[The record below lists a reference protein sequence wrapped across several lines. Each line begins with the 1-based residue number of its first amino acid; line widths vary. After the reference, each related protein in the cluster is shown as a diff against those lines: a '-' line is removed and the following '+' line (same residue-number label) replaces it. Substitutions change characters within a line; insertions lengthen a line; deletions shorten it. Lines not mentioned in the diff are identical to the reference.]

1 MIRTTSIFSA
11 LIFTCFFWVRNAHA
25 NAQKEKTYDSL
36 VTLAFGLYE
45 IKEFKASA
53 EKFAEAF
60 VFLGEKTYPEDRY
73 NAACSWALAGESNA
87 AFEQLFK
94 ITESGYYSN
103 LSHISS
109 DSDLNSLH
117 KDKRWKKVIQLV
129 TNNKE
134 KQEANYDKP
143 LTIKLDS
150 IYDEDQGTRMKM
162 GEIQQKYGWDSPQ
175 MDSLW
180 KIANEKDSLNLIE
193 VMNILD
199 TRGWLGADVVGRK
212 GNSTLFLVIQHADQK
227 AQEKYLPM
235 MREAVA
241 KGNAQASSLALLED
255 RVALGQGKKQVYGSQ
270 IGLFKETGENY
281 VLPLED
287 PDNVNKRRAEVGLN
301 SMEEYIEYWGMTWN
315 VEEYKK
321 NLPKYVEEQTKYNR
335 D

>member
-25 NAQKEKTYDSL
+25 NAQQEKTYDSL

-60 VFLGEKTYPEDRY
+60 VILGEKTHPEDRY
-73 NAACSWALAGESNA
+73 NAACSWALAGKSDA
-87 AFEQLFK
+87 AFEQLFQ
-94 ITESGYYSN
+94 ITKSGYYTN

-117 KDKRWKKVIQLV
+117 KDKRWKKIIELV
-129 TNNKE
+129 TKNKE
-134 KQEANYDKP
+134 KAEARFDKP
-143 LTIKLDS
+143 LLIKLDS
-150 IYDEDQGTRMKM
+150 IYDEDQGIRVKM
-162 GEIQQKYGWDSPQ
+162 GEIQEKYGWNSPQ
-175 MDSLW
+175 IDSLW
-180 KIANEKDSLNLIE
+180 KIAGVKDSLNLIE
-193 VMNILD
+193 ITNILD
-199 TRGWLGADVVGRK
+199 TRGWLGADVVGKK

-227 AQEKYLPM
+227 TQEKYLPM

-255 RVALGQGKKQVYGSQ
+255 RVSLGQGKKQIYGSQ
-270 IGLFKETGENY
+270 IGFFKETGENY

-301 SMEEYIEYWGMTWN
+301 PLEEYIKYWEMTWN
-315 VEEYKK
+315 LEEYKK
-321 NLPKYVEEQTKYNR
+321 NLPRYEEEQKKYHR